1 MREQAVSTLTT
12 LRWET
17 KLHSM
22 KRSGVVGVRE
32 RSSQGKEIKNEDAT
46 YNDWKNGPLSLH
58 QASSM
63 KQGARMIFM
72 MKLDK
77 LVAHSKVGS
86 GCGI

>member
-1 MREQAVSTLTT
+1 MREQAASALTR

-46 YNDWKNGPLSLH
+46 YNDWKNGAPELH

-63 KQGARMIFM
+63 KQGAR
-72 MKLDK
+72 DHYDE
-77 LVAHSKVGS
+77 ARRTGDS
-86 GCGI
+86 